1 MSLARRSLDALHL
14 GGTPRLMALSGIVGV
29 GAGLGAVLL
38 IKAIT
43 AVGWVAEE
51 LSDALSLERTWVFL
65 VLPVGIWVAWRLT
78 AWLAPEVSGHGVP
91 QIIAAIAIQGG
102 HIRARVMGMKIVAT
116 ALTIGSGGS
125 AGREGSIAQI
135 GSSIGSWVARAA
147 QLSENDVRVLVAAG
161 AGAGISATFNAPIAG
176 MFFAM
181 EVILR
186 EFSSRHVHTIVV
198 ASVAG
203 AVVSR
208 SLVGEE
214 LIFSVPAYR
223 LDDPRQLLLY
233 GVLGLVTVAAAWIF
247 LVSLDWFEVAP
258 GRLPAWFRPL
268 LLASV
273 VATFGVVRPEIL
285 GSGQDFVGEVLR
297 GAVGYAWWTLGLLAV
312 LKALATAAT
321 LGGKG
326 SGGIFM
332 PSLFIGAATGSGF
345 ALLIDPIWN
354 LSIINPGAFA
364 LVGMAATFSAVA
376 RAPLTSILI
385 VFEITGDY
393 GLVLPLMVAAAIST
407 ILAGR
412 VRPESAYTAPL
423 ARRGIHPV
431 SSGVTD
437 LLDTVH
443 VGDVVKRAF
452 VSVAPTDTLG
462 EVQATMQRNR
472 LQGVPV
478 MIERRLLGVVAA
490 SDVMRGGGPS
500 DQVTASDVMT
510 PNPATVTL
518 LTPVS
523 EALER
528 MAALGVGRLPVV
540 DETDPTQLIAMF
552 RREDVIAA
560 YHQALGATSQAR
572 TRHNQLVART
582 DGDTRF
588 FELVIA
594 SGSLA
599 DGRPISEIPWPEGCV
614 VVSVHRGSKLLVPTG
629 GTVVRAG
636 DAITAFGSDEAR
648 DRLIERLAPSPP
660 AE

>member
-1 MSLARRSLDALHL
+1 
-14 GGTPRLMALSGIVGV
+14 MALSGLVGV

-38 IKAIT
+38 IKAIA
-43 AVGWVAEE
+43 AVSWVADEVG
-51 LSDALSLERTWVFL
+51 DAMSLERTWVFL
-65 VLPVGIWVAWRLT
+65 VLPVGMWVAWRLT
-78 AWLAPEVSGHGVP
+78 AWFAPEVSGHGVP
-91 QIIAAIAIQGG
+91 QIIAAISIQGG
-102 HIRARVMGMKIVAT
+102 HIRARVMGMKTVAT

-135 GSSIGSWVARAA
+135 GSSIGSWVARTA
-147 QLSENDVRVLVAAG
+147 QLGENDIRVLVAAG

-233 GVLGLVTVAAAWIF
+233 GLLGLVTVAAAWIF
-247 LVSLDWFEVAP
+247 LVSLDWFEVVP

-268 LLASV
+268 LLATM
-273 VATFGVVRPEIL
+273 VATLGVVRPEIL
-285 GSGQDFVGEVLR
+285 GAGQDFVGEVLR
-297 GAVGYAWWTLGLLAV
+297 GAVDYAWWTLGLLAV

-431 SSGVTD
+431 SGGVTD

-443 VGDVVKRAF
+443 VADVVKRAF

-478 MIERRLLGVVAA
+478 TIESRLLGVVAA

-500 DQVTASDVMT
+500 DQITASDVMT
-510 PNPATVTL
+510 PNPATVSL
-518 LTPVS
+518 STPVS

-540 DETDPTQLIAMF
+540 DETDSTLLIAMF
-552 RREDVIAA
+552 RREDVVAA
-560 YHQALGATSQAR
+560 YHQALGATAQAR
-572 TRHNQLVART
+572 TRHNQLAART

-588 FELVIA
+588 FELVIT

-614 VVSVHRGSKLLVPTG
+614 VVSVHRGSRLLVPTG

-648 DRLIERLAPSPP
+648 DRLIERLVPPPPSK
-660 AE
+660 